1 MKKKI
6 AFILSIVLVMGLT
19 AGCGSSGGGQS
30 TDGGMTAMVVMIP
43 QGDPFLQL
51 AYAGVQQFAE
61 ETGKEAKIIEALDK
75 SEYSEQV
82 RAMAEAGANPIYVVW
97 NDLAEEAFKIAPEFP
112 DTKFIAVDTYATS
125 DVENVMTL
133 VAEPEEAAFVAGVVA
148 ALTTKTGK
156 VAWIG
161 NMDIPEPNRYRYGF
175 ESGVAYA
182 DPAVLI
188 ESVYIGDSNDPNKGA
203 ELAKQII
210 DKGNDVVMQTANQAG
225 LGVIRACEENQV
237 LAIGSDEWQGKIN
250 EDIVFWSA
258 LKDIQGATYS
268 AGMSTVDGTFSSGL
282 HPHGLKEGAA
292 LYDQRDYDKLSDD
305 VKKEIDAVVEKIG
318 QGEIVV
324 PHEAQ

>member
-6 AFILSIVLVMGLT
+6 AFILSMMLVVGLT
-19 AGCGSSGGGQS
+19 VGCSSSGGGQK
-30 TDGGMTAMVVMIP
+30 TEGGMTAMVVMIP

-51 AYAGVQQFAE
+51 AYAGVQQFAA

-97 NDLAEEAFKIAPEFP
+97 NDLAEEAFKIAHEFP

-125 DVENVMTL
+125 DAENVMTL

-182 DPAVLI
+182 DPTVLI

-210 DKGNDVVMQTANQAG
+210 DKGSDVIMQTANQAG

-268 AGMSTVDGTFSSGL
+268 AGMSTADGTFASGL

-305 VKKEIDAVVEKIG
+305 VKREIDAVVEKIN